1 MDYSRII
8 EMDNVTLT
16 DCLEAHR
23 YRGLNAVIND
33 GRLVNFISEDM
44 EESWNA
50 RFDG

>member
-8 EMDNVTLT
+8 EMDNVTLA

-23 YRGLNAVIND
+23 YKGLNAVIND

-44 EESWNA
+44 EES
-50 RFDG
+50 